1 MKKLTL
7 TFFSVLFCAIAFA
20 QNPTSILT
28 IFSEDGHKFYLI
40 LNGQKQNENPET
52 NIRVENLTQAYYSC
66 KIIFVDKTLGELSKS
81 ILQVNDAE
89 NNPSDV
95 TYKIKAGKDGK
106 QVLRYYSSN
115 PITVE
120 APPVRPQGVVVYNFG
135 VTRPIESTTTVTST
149 TTTQVVDAGT
159 STNVNVSGL
168 GVNMTVN
175 MPTTSGSVVEHTT
188 TTTTTTSSTS
198 SNLPPATTTTAPA
211 SSSACSGYAMA
222 PGDYQSAKSTIEQ
235 ASFEDSK
242 LSTAKEIAGSNCL
255 YASQVAEFCKLFS
268 FENSKLDFAKY
279 AYKRCID
286 PQNYFKVNNV
296 FDFDASKKELS
307 KYIGH

>member
-28 IFSEDGHKFYLI
+28 IFSEDGHK
-40 LNGQKQNENPET
+40 
-52 NIRVENLTQAYYSC
+52 AYYSC

-175 MPTTSGSVVEHTT
+175 MPTTTGSVVEHTT